1 MKQIKVELKI
11 IIDKTLKSLSFPEK
25 NYSLS
30 TSKNIEFGDL
40 SCNIA
45 LLLSKNLKKSP
56 MNIGKI
62 IIDRINNN
70 SIKYISNISLT
81 NPGFINFKIHNQ
93 FFQSQ
98 ITTIIEKGEKY
109 GRGEKGIGQTANV
122 EFVSANPTGPLNVG
136 HGRNAVLGD
145 TISSLLE
152 WQGFKVTRE
161 YYFND
166 AGRQMR
172 ILAQSVEARYYE
184 LLGKNSNFPEDGYL
198 GSYIKDIAQIIL
210 DDEGSELPVESTIF
224 KDKAEKIIFNQIK
237 DSLIKLGVN
246 FDQFTNEKTFYEN
259 GDIENFI
266 KKLREKNLIYDKD
279 NATWFKTSE
288 LGQNKDKVYV
298 KSTGEPTYRVPDTA
312 YHRDKIKRN
321 YDLIIDIFG
330 ADHADAYPDVI
341 TALKALGYNTDHIK
355 VLIYQF
361 VTLLKGGDKIKMS
374 TRKGDFVT
382 LDQLINDVGVD
393 VVRYFFIMRSM
404 NSHLDFDLD
413 LAADQSDKNPVYY
426 LQYAHA
432 RISNIISRASGL
444 NIIMDNEFD
453 PSLIRHNDEISLL
466 KHMVRFPEFIELA
479 YDNLEPQNIAN
490 YLQELSARFHKF
502 YNSCRVI
509 TDDIELSRSRLAVIN
524 AVKIILV
531 NGFSI
536 LGITAPERM

>member
-30 TSKNIEFGDL
+30 ISKNIEFGDL

-432 RISNIISRASGL
+432 RISNILSRASGL